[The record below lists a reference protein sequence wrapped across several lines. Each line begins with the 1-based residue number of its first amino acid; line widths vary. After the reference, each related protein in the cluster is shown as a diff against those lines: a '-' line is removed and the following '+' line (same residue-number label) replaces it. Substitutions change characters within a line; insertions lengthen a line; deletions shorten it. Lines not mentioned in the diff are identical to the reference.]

1 MGQGE
6 VGGANYAAKLTFI
19 FATDSSVFIMATI
32 KSCGVLAV
40 HKSTLITNTGIIQ
53 NKWAIP
59 LIKVSSRV
67 RSSICMQCTRDVLHV
82 NKSETGQAAVEQGQ
96 L

>member
-1 MGQGE
+1 MVTSHWALHRKVSARLSTGSALAERMGQGE

-19 FATDSSVFIMATI
+19 FATDSSVFIMATV

-53 NKWAIP
+53 NK
-59 LIKVSSRV
+59 
-67 RSSICMQCTRDVLHV
+67 
-82 NKSETGQAAVEQGQ
+82 
-96 L
+96 